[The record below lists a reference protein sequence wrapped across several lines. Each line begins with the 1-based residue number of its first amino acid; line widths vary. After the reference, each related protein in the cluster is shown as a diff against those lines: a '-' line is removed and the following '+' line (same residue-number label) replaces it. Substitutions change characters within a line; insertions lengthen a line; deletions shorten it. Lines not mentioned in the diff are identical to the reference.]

1 MEAKKE
7 GGSGKVR
14 GKEGRPGS
22 GINEGQSG
30 RRTEMSSLLKWDP
43 VREFEEFGRRMA
55 PWFGRREK
63 GAIREGAGENSIFEW
78 SPSVD
83 VAEEDKAY
91 LVTAELPEVKKE
103 DMKVTVENGVL
114 AISGER
120 KKEKEEKKGV
130 RYHRIERCYGSFL
143 RSFTLPEDADPASVK
158 ATMKDGVLKIRIE
171 KRPGTPP
178 KAIPIGT
185 E

>member
-1 MEAKKE
+1 
-7 GGSGKVR
+7 
-14 GKEGRPGS
+14 
-22 GINEGQSG
+22 
-30 RRTEMSSLLKWDP
+30 MSSLLKWDP

-55 PWFGRREK
+55 PWFGRRGKELMTR
-63 GAIREGAGENSIFEW
+63 GDGEAAIFEW

-114 AISGER
+114 TISGER
-120 KKEKEEKKGV
+120 KKEKEEKEGV

-171 KRPGTPP
+171 KRPGIPP
-178 KAIPIGT
+178 KAVPIAT

>member
-1 MEAKKE
+1 
-7 GGSGKVR
+7 
-14 GKEGRPGS
+14 
-22 GINEGQSG
+22 
-30 RRTEMSSLLKWDP
+30 MSSLLRWDP

-55 PWFGRREK
+55 PWFGRRGKETM
-63 GAIREGAGENSIFEW
+63 REGEGAVTIFDW

-83 VAEEDKAY
+83 VAEEEKDY

-114 AISGER
+114 TISGER
-120 KKEKEEKKGV
+120 KKEREEKEGV

-158 ATMKDGVLKIRIE
+158 ATMKEGVLKVRIG

-178 KAIPIGT
+178 KAVPIGT

>member
-1 MEAKKE
+1 M
-7 GGSGKVR
+7 
-14 GKEGRPGS
+14 
-22 GINEGQSG
+22 N
-30 RRTEMSSLLKWDP
+30 SLLKWDP

-55 PWFGRREK
+55 PWFGRRGKE
-63 GAIREGAGENSIFEW
+63 AMTEGNGEATLFEW

-83 VAEEDKAY
+83 VAEEEKAY

-103 DMKVTVENGVL
+103 DMTVSVENGVL
-114 AISGER
+114 TVSGER
-120 KKEKEEKKGV
+120 KKEREEKEGV

-143 RSFTLPEDADPASVK
+143 RSFTLPEDADPASIK

-178 KAIPIGT
+178 KAIPIGA